1 MASSDSDN
9 RPPATA
15 EPALEPRVVVLGSV
29 AEQIAAIEELIGI
42 ARRRIRVFDQDL
54 SQTGW
59 NQPAR
64 IDRLSAFLRA
74 TRGRRLDIIVHD
86 TTYLE
91 SGCPRLLN
99 LLRSFSGAIT
109 IYRTG
114 EEARLA
120 TDPLLIVDDL
130 HYLHRFHFEQPR
142 ATMGIEQPEQTR
154 PLAGRFD
161 EIWATGEPGI
171 NATVLGL

>member
-9 RPPATA
+9 RPSGAPPPPEA
-15 EPALEPRVVVLGSV
+15 RVVALGSV
-29 AEQIAAIEELIGI
+29 AEQCAAIDELIGL
-42 ARRRIRVFDQDL
+42 AQRRIRVFDQDL

-59 NQPAR
+59 NSPAR
-64 IDRLSAFLRA
+64 IERLSAFLRE

-91 SGCPRLLN
+91 TACPRMLN
-99 LLRSFSGAIT
+99 LLRTYCHAIT

-114 EEARLA
+114 DEARLA
-120 TDPLLIVDDL
+120 TDPLLIVDDR
-130 HYLHRFHFEQPR
+130 HYLHRHHFEQPR

-154 PLAGRFD
+154 PLVNRYD

>member
-1 MASSDSDN
+1 MASSTSAD
-9 RPPATA
+9 PPASST
-15 EPALEPRVVVLGSV
+15 EPPEPRLVALATLAEQTAAIDELVVL
-29 AEQIAAIEELIGI
+29 

-59 NQPAR
+59 NQQSRVDHLA
-64 IDRLSAFLRA
+64 AFLRG

-91 SGCPRLLN
+91 TACPRMLK
-99 LLRSFSGAIT
+99 LLRSYSYAVT

-114 EEARLA
+114 AEARLA
-120 TDPLLIVDDL
+120 TDPLLIVDDR
-130 HYLHRFHFEQPR
+130 HYLHRFHLGQPR
-142 ATMGIEQPEQTR
+142 AAMGIEQPEQTR
-154 PLAGRFD
+154 PLASRFD